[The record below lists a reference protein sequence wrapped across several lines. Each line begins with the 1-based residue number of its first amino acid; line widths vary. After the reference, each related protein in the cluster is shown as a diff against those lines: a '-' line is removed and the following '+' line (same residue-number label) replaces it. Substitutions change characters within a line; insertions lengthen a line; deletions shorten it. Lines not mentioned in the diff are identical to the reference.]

1 MPRRRDI
8 IDYDLHKRCAGRA
21 HYAPQHHLLSNK
33 KATHM
38 SPQVFGRPGDGTIEH
53 IARRRGLSPRRGRKP
68 LRLRP
73 QTESLWWY
81 HTITAIIV
89 VLALCVV
96 ISVVSTETVTGSGLV
111 IMWAAIL
118 SFIAWRVLNTHGG
131 KMRILALPA
140 AIAAIIASWAVP
152 TGVVTFLLSII
163 WIPAVWWLFGCWR
176 TTRRQTAI
184 GRYPALERNW
194 RGVVDRAELPGDNFS
209 SPEIPMIL
217 GGIGEIMV
225 ANRLEKDPAPTTTA
239 IIHGLEIKGITG
251 KTSAD
256 IDHLILDKR
265 GAVMI
270 DTKVWGQDPKII
282 EAPDRSGYMLSPR
295 SSYVHTISTCL
306 YEAAQLPGR
315 PAAILL
321 AISGSGMNKSQ
332 LSFEDF
338 EDGRIPITWAYPRHS
353 GQDAAPV
360 SVPTYLVDATDIAA
374 HVEAVLA
381 RGRHRKI
388 TLAGI
393 GRTGNLA
400 LP

>member
-1 MPRRRDI
+1 
-8 IDYDLHKRCAGRA
+8 
-21 HYAPQHHLLSNK
+21 
-33 KATHM
+33 M
-38 SPQVFGRPGDGTIEH
+38 SLQIFGRPGDGTIEH
-53 IARRRGLSPRRGRKP
+53 IARHRGLSPRRGRKP

-73 QTESLWWY
+73 QTESLRWY
-81 HTITAIIV
+81 HTITAIIT

-96 ISVVSTETVTGSGLV
+96 ISVVSTETVTGSG
-111 IMWAAIL
+111 IATMWAAIVG
-118 SFIAWRVLNTHGG
+118 FIAWRVLNTHGRA
-131 KMRILALPA
+131 MRILALPA
-140 AIAAIIASWAVP
+140 AIVAIIAAWAVP
-152 TGVVTFLLSII
+152 TGVATFLLSII
-163 WIPAVWWLFGCWR
+163 WIPALWWLFGCWR

-184 GRYPALERNW
+184 GRYPALEHSW
-194 RGVVDRAELPGDNFS
+194 RGVVDRAELTGDDFS
-209 SPEIPMIL
+209 GPEVPMIL

-225 ANRLEKDPAPTTTA
+225 ANHLEHNPAPTTTA
-239 IIHGLEIKGITG
+239 IIHGLQIKGFTG

-265 GAVMI
+265 GAVMV
-270 DTKVWGQDPKII
+270 DAKVWGQDPKITK
-282 EAPDRSGYMLSPR
+282 APDRSGYMLSPQ

-306 YEAAQLPGR
+306 YEAEQLPGQ

-338 EDGRIPITWAYPRHS
+338 EDGRIPITWAHPRHS
-353 GQDAAPV
+353 DQDAAPV
-360 SVPTYLVDATDIAA
+360 SVPTYLVDADDIAA

-381 RGRHRKI
+381 HGRHRKI

-393 GRTGNLA
+393 GRTGNLV

>member
-1 MPRRRDI
+1 
-8 IDYDLHKRCAGRA
+8 
-21 HYAPQHHLLSNK
+21 
-33 KATHM
+33 M
-38 SPQVFGRPGDGTIEH
+38 SLQILGRPGDGTIEH
-53 IARRRGLSPRRGRKP
+53 IARHRGLSPRRGRKP

-131 KMRILALPA
+131 TMRILALPA
-140 AIAAIIASWAVP
+140 AIVAIIAAWAVP
-152 TGVVTFLLSII
+152 AGVATFLLAII
-163 WIPAVWWLFGCWR
+163 WIPALWWLIGCWR

-184 GRYPALERNW
+184 GRYPALEHSW
-194 RGVVDRAELPGDNFS
+194 RGIVDRAEVSGDNFS
-209 SPEIPMIL
+209 GAELPMIL
-217 GGIGEIMV
+217 GGLAEVMV
-225 ANRLEKDPAPTTTA
+225 AEHLEKDPAPSTTA
-239 IIHGLEIKGITG
+239 IIHGLEIKGVSG

-265 GAVMI
+265 GAVMV
-270 DTKVWGQDPKII
+270 DAKVWGQDPQII
-282 EAPDRSGYMLSPR
+282 EAPDHSGYMLSPQ
-295 SSYVHTISTCL
+295 SSYVHTITTCL
-306 YEAAQLPGR
+306 YEAAQLPGQ

-321 AISGSGMNKSQ
+321 AISGSGMNESP

-360 SVPTYLVDATDIAA
+360 NVPTYLVDVANIAA
-374 HVEAVLA
+374 HVEAILA

-393 GRTGNLA
+393 GRTGNLV